1 MKLKRKTSLLAAGL
15 FAAMILTSGCGQVKV
30 GYVDNERLAQAPQLK
45 SVMEDGQKKMEEIL
59 QKADEDFKK
68 KENATDEDFQKAQ
81 MELQQKL
88 ASLNQAY
95 LTQLQQKRNAAVA
108 DVVKN
113 KDLDVVMESS
123 KMEPLVMKGGVD
135 ITDEVLQKL
144 Q

>member
-45 SVMEDGQKKMEEIL
+45 SVMEDGQKKMEEVL

-68 KENATDEDFQKAQ
+68 KENATDED
-81 MELQQKL
+81 QQKL

-108 DVVKN
+108 DVVKD